1 MGEING
7 KSNFEFVLTPAPP
20 ITMLGVRGAVHKSL
34 NIVMGGSG
42 GGRGTQNK
50 NVSVSVA
57 MVHCLPDIT
66 HAINGGV

>member
-34 NIVMGGSG
+34 NIVMGGAG
-42 GGRGTQNK
+42 EDGEHKTKK
-50 NVSVSVA
+50 N
-57 MVHCLPDIT
+57 P
-66 HAINGGV
+66 